1 MGPSTGVT
9 LPQLPNY
16 SPDLFVN
23 REEAIQLVVNKV
35 HRISSGTPERKRV
48 IVFEGYRGSGKSW
61 LLQHLAREILGVP
74 GAAAAYINLRD
85 HKAKAPNVAV
95 IDVIEQIGGCLG
107 ASTAFLTVEVAANR
121 LIEAVNAH
129 TDTVLVL
136 LVDFVYEAP
145 QEILESLEK
154 HVLGPLVVIPHV
166 VIVMAGRGQAYPW
179 LTLRLRFDAEYH
191 ELEPFSEVEHTRE
204 QLKKQRPNAALHA
217 DDIHKATRGYP
228 LANVVIPYPL
238 AKATLAEMKTM
249 IDLLLE
255 PIRKPDG
262 TWPPERQHL
271 EALCVL
277 RTFDEERIPILLD
290 AYNGKQVISNFA
302 LYYNSSGP
310 ARGGWTLAKASEIFR
325 GLIATQLVRWNSDA
339 GGWWIVD
346 QAIRELLEEYLRVA
360 EPDRWRCCHETA
372 INLYQDW
379 RARYPEEA
387 ALWEEEVKHHETGLS
402 HLKQN
407 QDDPGIASGEEHDDK
422 RSRRVHFGE
431 GDA

>member
-1 MGPSTGVT
+1 MFDDAEVT
-9 LPQLPNY
+9 LPKLPNY

-35 HRISSGTPERKRV
+35 HRISGGTPERERV

-61 LLQHLAREILGVP
+61 LLQHLAREILPELP
-74 GAAAAYINLRD
+74 GAAAAYINLQWYEGETPQTAIPKIIAEIGR
-85 HKAKAPNVAV
+85 AV
-95 IDVIEQIGGCLG
+95 TG
-107 ASTAFLTVEVAANR
+107 ANKPGTSPDRLPLVLAAEWLVRALDARN
-121 LIEAVNAH
+121 
-129 TDTVLVL
+129 DTVLVL
-136 LVDFVYEAP
+136 LVDSVYEAP

-310 ARGGWTLAKASEIFR
+310 ARGGWTLAKAREILR
-325 GLIATQLVRWNSDA
+325 GLIATKLVRWNSDA

-346 QAIRELLEEYLRVA
+346 QAIRELLEEYLRVV
-360 EPDRWRCCHETA
+360 EPDRWRCCHKTA

-387 ALWEEEVKHHETGLS
+387 ALWEEEAEYHKGRL
-402 HLKQN
+402 
-407 QDDPGIASGEEHDDK
+407 
-422 RSRRVHFGE
+422 E
-431 GDA
+431 GATPRA